1 MFGGSEVY
9 RVWGPGSE
17 FVSAPL
23 SSPLSGSNAHELFG
37 SVLSPD
43 PPLVEG
49 HTFKRDQGRLGI
61 GDGY

>member
-9 RVWGPGSE
+9 RVWGPRSE

-23 SSPLSGSNAHELFG
+23 SSPLPGSNAHELFG
-37 SVLSPD
+37 SVLSPG

-49 HTFKRDQGRLGI
+49 HTFRRDQGRLGV
-61 GDGY
+61 GDG